1 MKSCT
6 CDAYPPRPSLVMV
19 HTRSNMSISNAASI
33 PAKFG
38 GCPGLDDGSSPG
50 GTLKL
55 LGTNTQA
62 EPSPEGQCTCRRKW
76 PKTEFF
82 TYYGWSGRCIWV
94 LVAAQSM
101 GTLRGTYT
109 RSWAF
114 CGTLGSLV
122 PTHAIQLGPSN
133 QRIPPRSHP
142 NRLSRGDYYFF
153 LDSTYW
159 TRSQWLFIFELS
171 ALCCFLSALLPLS
184 SSSFKH
190 LCTSQDCS
198 RFDVWGPPPASP
210 TKHTR
215 VAHSNP
221 LYLRTPPLYLG
232 RRDRVHSIS
241 VYY

>member
-6 CDAYPPRPSLVMV
+6 CDAYPPRPSLVTV
-19 HTRSNMSISNAASI
+19 HTRSNMSTVSQMQPRSL
-33 PAKFG
+33 PSSG
-38 GCPGLDDGSSPG
+38 GARGLTMDRGAG

-62 EPSPEGQCTCRRKW
+62 EPSLEGQCTCRRKW

-82 TYYGWSGRCIWV
+82 AYYGWSGRC
-94 LVAAQSM
+94 LGSSRRSM

-142 NRLSRGDYYFF
+142 NRLSGGLLFF
-153 LDSTYW
+153 FW
-159 TRSQWLFIFELS
+159 TLRTGLGSNGFS
-171 ALCCFLSALLPLS
+171 YLS
-184 SSSFKH
+184 SLPSAASSPPFLLSPLHPSNIFAPHKIVRGS
-190 LCTSQDCS
+190 TSGVPHQ
-198 RFDVWGPPPASP
+198 RLPPSTLELHAATLS
-210 TKHTR
+210 T
-215 VAHSNP
+215 
-221 LYLRTPPLYLG
+221 
-232 RRDRVHSIS
+232 
-241 VYY
+241 